1 MIRISGLLLSAILAI
16 LVSACAPA
24 PTAVPPTTAP
34 TKPPASPTPAVAVAV
49 TVSPSRTRISQTP
62 PPNSIELSNVQA
74 ARQPNGE
81 IRTTAKASTQDNLGL
96 GQIEISSP
104 ERMVLGDTATIRMR
118 ISPAT
123 QLTSSTPVPAPAGQ
137 SPDLPSFVYRFSG
150 NVQLYPLMIAELRA
164 ITFTTSP
171 PGPQQRSVQTTTP
184 VEWSWLARSQAAG
197 SQDLGI
203 ELSIPA
209 VVNGT
214 VSEIT
219 TDVLQNL
226 SLTIQVDT
234 PATPTPVARPTP
246 TPDPFWSSV
255 SKSIAENTG
264 PIIIA
269 LIGLAGTIIGILV
282 KTRADANE
290 RRKTRK

>member
-1 MIRISGLLLSAILAI
+1 MIRVNGLVLSAILAI
-16 LVSACAPA
+16 LVSGCAPA
-24 PTAVPPTTAP
+24 PTPVPQP
-34 TKPPASPTPAVAVAV
+34 TKLPASPTTAGPAVTTPTSLPTRTV
-49 TVSPSRTRISQTP
+49 TLQTP
-62 PPNSIELSNVQA
+62 PPNSITLSNVETS
-74 ARQPNGE
+74 RQPNGD

-104 ERMVLGDTATIRMR
+104 ERMTLGDTATIRLR

-123 QLTSSTPVPAPAGQ
+123 QLTSSTPFPAPTAQ
-137 SPDLPSFVYRFSG
+137 TPNLPNFVYQFGG

-171 PGPQQRSVQTTTP
+171 PGPQRRAVQSTTP

-197 SQDLGI
+197 RQDLDI
-203 ELSIPA
+203 ELAIPA

-214 VSEIT
+214 VSEIS

-226 SLTIQVDT
+226 PVTIQVDT
-234 PATPTPVARPTP
+234 PVTPTPVVRASP
-246 TPDPFWSSV
+246 TPDAFWSGV
-255 SKSIAENTG
+255 AKSIADNTG

-269 LIGLAGTIIGILV
+269 LIGLAGTVIGILV
-282 KTRADANE
+282 TTRSEKNAP
-290 RRKTRK
+290 RRPRK

>member
-1 MIRISGLLLSAILAI
+1 MIRINGLILSAILAI
-16 LVSACAPA
+16 LVFGCAPA
-24 PTAVPPTTAP
+24 PTPLPILTPKPPPTPTGAP
-34 TKPPASPTPAVAVAV
+34 AAVTGVSPTRTV
-49 TVSPSRTRISQTP
+49 TSQTP
-62 PPNSIELSNVQA
+62 PANSITLSNVETSL
-74 ARQPNGE
+74 QPNGD

-96 GQIEISSP
+96 GQIELSSP
-104 ERMVLGDTATIRMR
+104 ERMVLGDTATIRLR

-137 SPDLPSFVYRFSG
+137 SPNLPGFVYRFSG

-184 VEWSWLARSQAAG
+184 VEWAWLARSQAAG

-234 PATPTPVARPTP
+234 PATPTPAALPTP
-246 TPDPFWSSV
+246 TPDLFRSTV

-282 KTRADANE
+282 KIRSDSNGP
-290 RRKTRK
+290 RRTRK

>member
-1 MIRISGLLLSAILAI
+1 MIRINGLILSAILAI

-24 PTAVPPTTAP
+24 PTPLPALTPTPPP
-34 TKPPASPTPAVAVAV
+34 SPTGAPAAV
-49 TVSPSRTRISQTP
+49 TKVSPTRTVTSQTP
-62 PPNSIELSNVQA
+62 PANSITLSNVETSL
-74 ARQPNGE
+74 QPNGD

-96 GQIEISSP
+96 GQIELSSP
-104 ERMVLGDTATIRMR
+104 ERMVLGDTATIRLR

-123 QLTSSTPVPAPAGQ
+123 QLTSSTPAPAPAGQ
-137 SPDLPSFVYRFSG
+137 SPNLPSFVYRFSG

-214 VSEIT
+214 VSVIT

-282 KTRADANE
+282 KIRSDSNGP
-290 RRKTRK
+290 RRTRK